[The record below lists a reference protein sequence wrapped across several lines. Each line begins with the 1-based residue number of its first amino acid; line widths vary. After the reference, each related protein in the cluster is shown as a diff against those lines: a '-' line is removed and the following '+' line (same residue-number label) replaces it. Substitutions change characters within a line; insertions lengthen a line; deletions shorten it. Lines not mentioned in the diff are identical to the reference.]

1 MDAGKQGR
9 RFIQVR
15 NNESVDYNRGCKGG
29 EV

>member
-1 MDAGKQGR
+1 MGVGKQVR

-15 NNESVDYNRGCKGG
+15 NNESADYNRGSKGG